1 MTQQEEKIIE
11 KFKELATRE
20 AKNIVKIYNSYDS
33 ITQRIKFRDSI
44 HNIHYGYFM
53 AISTINSANNY
64 QLGINIALLDKE
76 MYKIVDDIIKENFPK
91 ENG

>member
-1 MTQQEEKIIE
+1 MSEQETKIIE

-20 AKNIVKIYNSYDS
+20 AKNIIEIYDS
-33 ITQRIKFRDSI
+33 YGSFTQRLKFRDSI

-64 QLGINIALLDKE
+64 QLKIDIALIDKE
-76 MYKIVDDIIKENFPK
+76 MFKIENEIIKENFPK
-91 ENG
+91 END